1 MNNRLI
7 AQFNKNSVEV
17 VKISEAWFKGKRYF
31 DIRIWVQ
38 GENPAE
44 PGTEQPTKKG
54 ICLSVDLLP
63 EFFEAIDKLR
73 EFFNLNFE
81 EKLDS
86 GEQKR
91 AEDLEPDRM
100 PF

>member
-44 PGTEQPTKKG
+44 PGTEQPTK
-54 ICLSVDLLP
+54 
-63 EFFEAIDKLR
+63 
-73 EFFNLNFE
+73 
-81 EKLDS
+81 
-86 GEQKR
+86 
-91 AEDLEPDRM
+91 
-100 PF
+100 

>member
-17 VKISEAWFKGKRYF
+17 IKVSESIFKGKRYI

-38 GENPAE
+38 GENPVE

-54 ICLSVDLLP
+54 LCLSIDLLP
-63 EFFEAIDKLR
+63 ELIQALK
-73 EFFNLNFE
+73 
-81 EKLDS
+81 K
-86 GEQKR
+86 
-91 AEDLEPDRM
+91 AADLETEDQNSDEELGLKDPA
-100 PF
+100 F

>member
-31 DIRIWVQ
+31 DIRIWTQ

-44 PGTEQPTKKG
+44 PGSEQPTKKG
-54 ICLSVDLLP
+54 ICLSAELLP
-63 EFFEAIDKLR
+63 DLIQA
-73 EFFNLNFE
+73 LN
-81 EKLDS
+81 KVADL
-86 GEQKR
+86 GT
-91 AEDLEPDRM
+91 EDLKSDEELEPKDLE
-100 PF
+100 F

>member
-17 VKISEAWFKGKRYF
+17 IKVSESIFKGKRYI

-54 ICLSVDLLP
+54 LCLSIDLLP
-63 EFFEAIDKLR
+63 ELIQALKKAADL
-73 EFFNLNFE
+73 
-81 EKLDS
+81 
-86 GEQKR
+86 GT
-91 AEDLEPDRM
+91 EDLKSDEELEPM